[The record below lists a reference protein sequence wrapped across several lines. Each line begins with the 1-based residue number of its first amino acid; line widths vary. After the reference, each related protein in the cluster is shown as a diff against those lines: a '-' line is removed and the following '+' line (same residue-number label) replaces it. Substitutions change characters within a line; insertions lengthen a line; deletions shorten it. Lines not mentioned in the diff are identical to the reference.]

1 VTTVADR
8 VQLDEISVQAHQVH
22 LGRALLTVFAA
33 VFFAFGWAFGRVFY
47 VLAWCGVA
55 VKVGWQAGRAHG
67 PARTDR

>member
-8 VQLDEISVQAHQVH
+8 VQLDDISAQARQVH

-33 VFFAFGWAFGRVFY
+33 VFFAIGWTFGRVFY
-47 VLAWCGVA
+47 CLAWCGVA
-55 VKVGWQAGRAHG
+55 VRVGFQAGRAHG